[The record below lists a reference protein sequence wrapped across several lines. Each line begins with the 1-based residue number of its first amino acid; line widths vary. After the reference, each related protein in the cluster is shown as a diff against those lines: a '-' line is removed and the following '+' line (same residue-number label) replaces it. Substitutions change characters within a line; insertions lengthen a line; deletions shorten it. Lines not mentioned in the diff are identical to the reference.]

1 MTIKELVPIT
11 MSEVEELAKGSEG
24 EDKIK
29 GFLKRF
35 PHPKKERAM
44 EIKKELE
51 KLGNI
56 KLREE
61 NIIKIIDFMPEDAA
75 DLIKILP
82 GVSLDQ
88 EEINKILEIL
98 KK

>member
-1 MTIKELVPIT
+1 MTIKELTPLT
-11 MSEVEELAKGSEG
+11 MAEVEELAKKGEG

-35 PHPKKERAM
+35 PHPKKEKAL
-44 EIKKELE
+44 ELKKELE
-51 KLGNI
+51 NLGNI
-56 KLREE
+56 KLKEE
-61 NIIKIIDFMPEDAA
+61 SIVKIIDFMPEDAS

-82 GVSLDQ
+82 GISLEQ